1 MMITRRLLAGTIALL
16 ALSVTV
22 RAEYPDHPVTMIV
35 PLAAGGGTDVAARIV
50 AKYLETE
57 INGPVVVLNKTG
69 AAGEIGLTALATAR
83 PDGYTIGIVN
93 TPGIISI
100 PLERKTR
107 FDINSFQF
115 LVATTYDPVTISVL
129 DTSPIKSVPDLI
141 AKAKKDPGGITVGTQ
156 GAGSVGDIAIRFLE
170 HAANIK
176 LQPIPYTGSS
186 STRASLLSGDINAVA
201 ITLGE
206 ALAFSEGGRTWRV
219 LAVMAPERNLL
230 APSIPTFKEFGY
242 DLDHGSLR
250 GFAGPK
256 GMPEE
261 VVRKLTEGLHK
272 VVDNPE
278 FVERSLKTF
287 QPVKFVN
294 AEEYM
299 KLLHD
304 ADQRLRALWAV
315 NPWNR

>member
-16 ALSVTV
+16 ALSVTA

-69 AAGEIGLTALATAR
+69 AAGEIGLTALATAQ

-115 LVATTYDPVTISVL
+115 LAATTYDPVTISVL

-141 AKAKKDPGGITVGTQ
+141 AKAKKDPGGITIGTQ

-219 LAVMAPERNLL
+219 LAVMAPERNPL